1 MSDPYNWTEHYI
13 NDGWSMG
20 QIRSVIFVPKAT
32 ALLSIAG
39 SAYVIQDVLR
49 DPRKRKESTFHRLM
63 VGVCIS
69 DIIYSFF
76 LWFLGS
82 WVMPKGSQ
90 LYAIGN
96 NVTCQISA
104 AFSVAANVH
113 GPLCTCSLATYYLVQ
128 LRYNWVDRKIKAA
141 EKYLHI
147 IPVVFGV
154 VNSAIFLI
162 EQKFGTNAT
171 VCG

>member
-13 NDGWSMG
+13 SKGWSMG

-96 NVTCQISA
+96 NVTCQICASIGTSA
-104 AFSVAANVH
+104 
-113 GPLCTCSLATYYLVQ
+113 GLCTYFYTASLATYYLLL
-128 LRYNWVDRKIKAA
+128 LRLNWEQARIRAA
-141 EKYLHI
+141 EKYLHL
-147 IPVVFGV
+147 IPIFVVLVDTIVNFCAGGYRSAAFGC
-154 VNSAIFLI
+154 S
-162 EQKFGTNAT
+162 
-171 VCG
+171 